1 MQIKTDEE
9 IAVIVQ
15 NGQTES
21 FGLLAERYEAKISRY
36 GRRFLFGIEDTK
48 DLVQEIFIKA
58 FVNIK
63 SFDSTRS
70 FSSWIYRIAHNVFI
84 NAIKKNTREK
94 IQFFDFDLIFPHP
107 IARETADGD
116 LNKRELKNLLES
128 GLNKLG
134 AKYREA
140 LVLFYIEEKNY
151 KEIAEILEVPIATVG
166 IRLRRAKEML
176 KNIIVNEKKY
186 EQAR

>member
-1 MQIKTDEE
+1 MQSDDEE
-9 IAVIVQ
+9 IAVMVQ
-15 NGQTES
+15 GGETES
-21 FGLLAERYEAKISRY
+21 FGILAERYEAKISRY
-36 GRRFLFGIEDTK
+36 ARRFLFGAEDTK

-58 FVNIK
+58 FINIK
-63 SFDSTRS
+63 SFDSGRS

-116 LNKRELKNLLES
+116 LNKKELKNLLDS
-128 GLNKLG
+128 GLSRLDV
-134 AKYREA
+134 KYREV

-151 KEIAEILEVPIATVG
+151 KETAEILEIPQATVG
-166 IRLRRAKEML
+166 VRLRRGREKLKEIML
-176 KNIIVNEKKY
+176 KDKKY
-186 EQAR
+186 LSR

>member
-1 MQIKTDEE
+1 MQLKTDEE
-9 IAVIVQ
+9 IAVQVQ
-15 NGQTES
+15 RGETES
-21 FGLLAERYEAKISRY
+21 FGELAERYEAKISRY
-36 GRRFLFGIEDTK
+36 ARRFLFGTEDIK
-48 DLVQEIFIKA
+48 DLVQDIFIKA

-63 SFDSTRS
+63 SFDPGRS

-94 IQFFDFDLIFPHP
+94 ILFFDFDLIFPHP

-116 LNKRELKNLLES
+116 LNKQELKNLLDS
-128 GLNKLG
+128 GFNKLG

-151 KEIAEILEVPIATVG
+151 KEIGEILEIPAATVG
-166 IRLRRAKEML
+166 VRLKRGRDKL
-176 KNIIVNEKKY
+176 KDILLKDKKY
-186 EQAR
+186 GK

>member
-1 MQIKTDEE
+1 MQLKTDEE
-9 IAVIVQ
+9 IAAQVQ
-15 NGQTES
+15 YGQTEN
-21 FGLLAERYEAKISRY
+21 FGILAERYEAKISRY
-36 GRRFLFGIEDTK
+36 GRRFLFATEDIK
-48 DLVQEIFIKA
+48 DLVQEVFIKA

-63 SFDSTRS
+63 SFDLERS

-94 IQFFDFDLIFPHP
+94 IKFFDFDLIFPHP

-116 LNKRELKNLLES
+116 LNKEELKNYLDS
-128 GLNKLG
+128 GLKKLD

-151 KEIAEILEVPIATVG
+151 KEIADILEIPVATVG
-166 IRLRRAKEML
+166 IRLKRSREIL
-176 KNIIVNEKKY
+176 KNILLKDKKY
-186 EQAR
+186 G